1 MAPVIMDGR
10 VKVSFCTS
18 IANIAL
24 PTVTELTGG
33 TATSLEG
40 YITPDGLNIS
50 PTTGR
55 VDVSNVGST
64 FTTERVGRRKFDI
77 KLKIHHDG
85 TTDVGWNLLPY
96 RTNGFLVVRKG
107 IDKTTAFASGQ
118 GAANNGVLQVFPVE
132 AEEPDDIDPAP
143 DSSWDFEI
151 GLCLTGDPNTRAQ
164 VA

>member
-18 IANIAL
+18 VANIAL
-24 PTVTELTGG
+24 PTVSELTGG

-40 YITPDGLNIS
+40 FITPDGLTIS
-50 PTTGR
+50 PTTGK
-55 VDVSNVGST
+55 VDTSNVGST
-64 FTTERVGRRKFDI
+64 FTTNRAGRRAFDI

-85 TTDVGWNLLPY
+85 TTDVGWNIMPY

-107 IDKTTAFASGQ
+107 IDKATNFLTGQ
-118 GAANNGVLQVFPVE
+118 GAANTGVLQVFPIE
-132 AEEPDDIDPAP
+132 AAEPDDVDPQP
-143 DSSWDFEI
+143 DSTWDFEI
-151 GLCLTGDPNTRAQ
+151 ELFLTADPNTRAQ